1 MLGGYPGSL
10 YPGQY
15 APQAGGGASG
25 ASYSRTPTQFVRAA
39 SDISS
44 GNWVPSTGGSLFGT
58 IDETP
63 ENDSDYDTSGI
74 ATASPDIMEVKFGT
88 ATLVPSTGYLIV
100 RYAYGKNAS
109 GGDIVNLTVRL
120 VQGTTVIAS
129 WSHADIPI
137 GTTVATQQ
145 LTAGQFAAITDFTDL
160 RLRFEAVK
168 G

>member
-10 YPGQY
+10 YPSQY
-15 APQAGGGASG
+15 GIQTGAAG

-39 SDISS
+39 SDISA
-44 GNWVPSTGGSLFGT
+44 GNWTPSTGGTLFAT
-58 IDETP
+58 INETP
-63 ENDSDYDTSGI
+63 ENDSNYDTSGS
-74 ATASPDIMEVKFGT
+74 ATASADIMEVKFGS

-100 RYAYGKNAS
+100 RYAYGKNTT

-120 VQGTTVIAS
+120 VQGTTIIAS
-129 WSHADIPI
+129 WVHNAIPT

-145 LTAGQFAAITDFTDL
+145 LTSGQFAAISNFTDL